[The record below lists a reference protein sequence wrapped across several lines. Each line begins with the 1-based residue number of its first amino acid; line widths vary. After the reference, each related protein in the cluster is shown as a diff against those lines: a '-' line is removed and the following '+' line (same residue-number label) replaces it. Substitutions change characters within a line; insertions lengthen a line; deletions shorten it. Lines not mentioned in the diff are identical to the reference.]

1 MTALEVKIALY
12 IINSDK
18 DLLDA
23 GCLWHVY
30 DYLGGNE
37 AGKEKLTLEHL
48 LCINNADEYFYS
60 IVTALNTLD
69 AKSQTETLSIV
80 KTLFVSAMRNAE
92 LPGFKPVIK
101 NKFNAFIQQLSGEVG
116 GNMYID

>member
-1 MTALEVKIALY
+1 
-12 IINSDK
+12 
-18 DLLDA
+18 
-23 GCLWHVY
+23 
-30 DYLGGNE
+30 
-37 AGKEKLTLEHL
+37 
-48 LCINNADEYFYS
+48 
-60 IVTALNTLD
+60 LD
-69 AKSQTETLSIV
+69 AKSQTDTLSIV